1 MDQDAEV
8 SNLPASLAAERS
20 VLGTLLLKSELW
32 SNAAEA
38 LRPED
43 FSLDCNQRIFR
54 AMVDLGRSQGSFDAV
69 TLAATLERVLPSIGG
84 EAYLT
89 DLECG
94 AIERKNINPLCNI
107 IREKAGLRRVARY
120 AEALQMA
127 ALQPGATLEEC
138 RRQMSELLSLCDVA
152 QSNRLRACPV
162 GEFLSLDIPARE
174 MVLAPILPA
183 QGLAML
189 YSKRGV
195 GKTYLALGIA
205 LAVARGGSFLRWNA
219 TKPRKVLFVDGELPA
234 STLQQRIRSIE
245 AGIPESEPKLPAPD
259 YLRIITPDMQSHPMP
274 DLATPEGQMLV
285 ESELSGA
292 ELLVLDN
299 LSALCRSG
307 KENEGESW
315 LPMQGW
321 LLRLRQQGLSA
332 LVVHHAGKSG
342 AQRGTSRR
350 EDLLDTVIALQHP
363 SDYSASDGLRCEVRY
378 EKCRG
383 FHGDD
388 AKPFEVGM
396 QLEGTGA
403 AHWTTSDAEDA
414 LSQRAA
420 ALFRDGVSI
429 RGAAEELG
437 ISRGKAERLKKK
449 AQTLGLLDGDSVSVS
464 QR

>member
-1 MDQDAEV
+1 VDQSAEG
-8 SNLPASLAAERS
+8 SGLPANVQAERS
-20 VLGTLLLKSELW
+20 VLGAVLLKSELW
-32 SNAAEA
+32 SKAAEA
-38 LRPED
+38 LRPDD
-43 FSLDCNQRIFR
+43 FSLDCHQRIFR
-54 AMVDLGRSQGSFDAV
+54 AMVDLGRSQGSFDVV
-69 TLAATLERVLPSIGG
+69 TLANRLERELPSIGG

-94 AIERKNINPLCNI
+94 AIERKNINALCNI
-107 IREKAGLRRVARY
+107 IREKAGLRRVARH
-120 AEALQMA
+120 AETLQMA

-138 RRQMSELLSLCDVA
+138 RQQMPELLAVCDGSS
-152 QSNRLRACPV
+152 SNRLRACPL
-162 GEFLSLDIPARE
+162 GEFLSLEIPARE
-174 MVLAPILPA
+174 MVLGPVLPT

-245 AGIPESEPKLPAPD
+245 AGIPQSEPKLPVED
-259 YLRIITPDMQSHPMP
+259 YLRIITPDMQSQPMP
-274 DLATPEGQMLV
+274 DLATPEGQALV

-363 SDYSASDGLRCEVRY
+363 SDYTASDGLRCEIRY
-378 EKCRG
+378 EKARG
-383 FHGDD
+383 FQGDE
-388 AKPFEVGM
+388 AKPFEVRM
-396 QLEGTGA
+396 QLEGSGA
-403 AHWTTSDAEDA
+403 AHWSMNDAEDA
-414 LSQRAA
+414 LLQRAA
-420 ALFRDGVSI
+420 DLFKDGATV
-429 RGAAEELG
+429 RGAADDLG
-437 ISRGKAERLKKK
+437 VSRGKAERLKKK
-449 AQTLGLLDGDSVSVS
+449 AQELGLLP
-464 QR
+464 

>member
-1 MDQDAEV
+1 MAQAAEAF
-8 SNLPASLAAERS
+8 SLPASPNVERS
-20 VLGTLLLKSELW
+20 VLGSLLLRSELW
-32 SNAAEA
+32 GNAAEA

-43 FSLDCNQRIFR
+43 FSLDCDQRLFR

-69 TLAATLERVLPSIGG
+69 TLAAKLEREWPSIG
-84 EAYLT
+84 AYLT

-107 IREKAGLRRVARY
+107 IREKAGLRRIARQ

-127 ALQPGATLEEC
+127 ALQPGITLEEC
-138 RRQMSELLSLCDVA
+138 LQQMSELLAVCNGSP
-152 QSNRLRACPV
+152 SNRLRACSL
-162 GEFLSLDIPARE
+162 GEFLNLEIAPRE
-174 MVLAPILPA
+174 MMLGPILPS

-195 GKTYLALGIA
+195 GKTYLALGVA
-205 LAVARGGSFLRWNA
+205 LAVARGGNFLRWKA
-219 TKPRKVLFVDGELPA
+219 AKPRKVLFVDGELPA
-234 STLQQRIRSIE
+234 STLQQRLRSMDT
-245 AGIPESEPKLPAPD
+245 GVPESEPKLPAQD
-259 YLRIITPDMQSHPMP
+259 YLRIITPDMQSQPMP

-299 LSALCRSG
+299 LSSLCRSG

-321 LLRLRQQGLSA
+321 LLRLRQQGLSVLLA
-332 LVVHHAGKSG
+332 HHAGKSG

-388 AKPFEVGM
+388 AKPFEVRM

-403 AHWTTSDAEDA
+403 AHWTVSDAEDA
-414 LSQRAA
+414 LLHRAA
-420 ALFRDGVSI
+420 AQFREGASI
-429 RGAAEELG
+429 RGTAEELG
-437 ISRGKAERLKKK
+437 ISRSKAERLKRK
-449 AQTLGLLDGDSVSVS
+449 AQTLGLLEGDPVSLS
-464 QR
+464 QG